1 MSNEWSIRR
10 EDERDEMDERDEKDE
25 MRRTDTDT
33 EIGCVWSWSRFRS
46 CLCAFSNKFTLAGS
60 LRTVLSC
67 VYRCV
72 SFKVM
77 FV

>member
-1 MSNEWSIRR
+1 MG
-10 EDERDEMDERDEKDE
+10 EMG
-25 MRRTDTDT
+25 RTDTDT
-33 EIGCVWSWSRFRS
+33 EIGCVWSWSRFRF
-46 CLCAFSNKFTLAGS
+46 CPCTFSNTFTLAGS

-72 SFKVM
+72 SFKAM